1 MKKFIQFTAVALMV
15 IGILIMLGGLAAG
28 LAAALGGGMHRAFPA
43 PDGDFP
49 YGPHRGMMGGVGLLF
64 MAALLVQGLVVTAVG
79 QGLYLLNNLVLP
91 AAPLQKPAPPA
102 APRKVAKK

>member
-1 MKKFIQFTAVALMV
+1 
-15 IGILIMLGGLAAG
+15 
-28 LAAALGGGMHRAFPA
+28 
-43 PDGDFP
+43 
-49 YGPHRGMMGGVGLLF
+49 MMGGVGLLF